1 MPKRRIL
8 SLWFPRLGADR
19 LMRAARGT
27 LDAPLAV
34 VEDRGNMQ
42 LVSSV
47 NAPAFAA
54 GIRRGQPVRDAHAM
68 CAGLLTRARNAPAEA
83 AFLGALRRWAGKF
96 SPWVAEEPPDG
107 LVIDLSGCA
116 HLFGGEEA
124 LMDVVEAD
132 CAEMGLTVRLG
143 LADTLGAAWALAR
156 YAGAAPASVRSGD
169 AIEQEAR
176 ATRARASRRKHWTRG
191 GPAPEAGVGASGPG
205 SRNGSRNGSPP
216 GSRAGSGVGSG
227 PGRVA
232 RIAPPGQSH
241 GALGPLPV
249 AALRLDGDTA
259 TQLGRLGLRRIGD
272 LLGQPRAG
280 LARRFGTGLVLRL
293 DQTMGSAPE
302 PVSPAAPPDHFAVR
316 MTFPEPIG
324 LVADMMAAIDRMLP
338 RLADK
343 LEDKGRGMRRL
354 RLEAHRTDQAA
365 EVVELGF
372 ARPTRA
378 PHRIRPL
385 VEMKLDGID
394 AGFGID
400 MLRLEAV
407 ATEPV
412 HEGDRTGHL
421 KAGQAVRER
430 LEGNSALDDL
440 VARLGARVGL
450 EAITRLHPVSSHIPE
465 KTAQVMAAAWSA
477 PARDWPAPD
486 RARPLTLWRPEPVT
500 APDRPDLPERFRW
513 RGRDRV
519 LAAASGPERIAPEWW
534 LDEPDWR
541 SGVRDYWVVT
551 TAAGE
556 RLWLYYA
563 HGGTMSA
570 GWFCQGAFA

>member
-1 MPKRRIL
+1 MPNRRIL

-34 VEDRGNMQ
+34 VEERGNMQ

-47 NAPAFAA
+47 NAAGHAA

-68 CAGLLTRARNAPAEA
+68 CGGLLTRTRNAPAEA
-83 AFLGALRRWAGKF
+83 AFLTALRRWAGKF
-96 SPWVAEEPPDG
+96 SPWVAEELPDG

-124 LMDVVEAD
+124 LMAVVEED
-132 CAEMGLTVRLG
+132 CAEMGLAVRLG

-156 YAGAAPASVRSGD
+156 YAGAAPAAVRSGD

-176 ATRARASRRKHWTRG
+176 ATRARASRRKHWTKG
-191 GPAPEAGVGASGPG
+191 GAAPPAAG
-205 SRNGSRNGSPP
+205 
-216 GSRAGSGVGSG
+216 RAAVTG
-227 PGRVA
+227 

-249 AALRLDGDTA
+249 AALRLDDDTA
-259 TQLGRLGLRRIGD
+259 AQLGRLGLRRIGD

-293 DQTMGSAPE
+293 DQAMGSAPE
-302 PVSPAAPPDHFAVR
+302 PVSPAAPPHHFAVR

-324 LVADMMAAIDRMLP
+324 LVDDMLAAVDRMLP
-338 RLADK
+338 RLVQG
-343 LEDKGRGMRRL
+343 LEDKGRGLRRL

-365 EVVELGF
+365 EVVEVGF
-372 ARPTRA
+372 ARPTRE

-400 MLRLEAV
+400 MLRLEAME
-407 ATEPV
+407 TEPL
-412 HEGDRTGHL
+412 HDRDNVGHL
-421 KAGQAVRER
+421 KAGQAVRDR
-430 LEGNSALDDL
+430 LADNTALDDL

-450 EAITRLHPVSSHIPE
+450 EVITRLHPASSHIPE
-465 KTAQVMAAAWSA
+465 KTAQVMAAAWSD
-477 PARDWPAPD
+477 PARHWPQPGA
-486 RARPLTLWRPEPVT
+486 ARPLTLWRPEPVT
-500 APDRPDLPERFRW
+500 APDAPDVPDRFRW
-513 RGRDRV
+513 RGRDWA
-519 LAAASGPERIAPEWW
+519 LAMATGPERIAAEWW

-541 SGVRDYWVVT
+541 SGVRDYWAVT

-570 GWFCQGAFA
+570 GWFCQGVFA